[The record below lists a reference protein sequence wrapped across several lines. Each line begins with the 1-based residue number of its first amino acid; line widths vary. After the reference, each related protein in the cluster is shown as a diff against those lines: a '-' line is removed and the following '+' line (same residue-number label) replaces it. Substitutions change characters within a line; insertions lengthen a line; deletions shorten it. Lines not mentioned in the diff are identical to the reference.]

1 MVKQYSKMSLNDF
14 DDNLNQLETIDD
26 IVTELTNNDLSYH
39 FRIHPN
45 TTYIFFGDLDNY
57 PNTIETFRNVLAQ
70 FLSTMYNLQLESTDF
85 KYTKNNIKEGS
96 YHYSIPKWNLTTEK
110 LKEIHCEFIKAIYN
124 G

>member
-57 PNTIETFRNVLAQ
+57 PNTMSPLGFHHLRY
-70 FLSTMYNLQLESTDF
+70 FLYSDCLLL
-85 KYTKNNIKEGS
+85 S
-96 YHYSIPKWNLTTEK
+96 Y
-110 LKEIHCEFIKAIYN
+110 
-124 G
+124 